1 MENAKKEIGEILK
14 EMRAIDPDG
23 IMIVL
28 IDNFKSHNNNYIK
41 NLAKELDIDL
51 FFLPTYSPQLQP
63 IEKVWLEI
71 KYKIFKFKI
80 DFPAFKNMKKT
91 ERTKL
96 LMDLVEIFYYESVKS
111 KNKWNMLLNDFIL
124 PNIKKLHPR
133 TNSDIVLENK

>member
-1 MENAKKEIGEILK
+1 MENAKKETIGEILK

-41 NLAKELDIDL
+41 DLAKELDIDL

-80 DFPAFKNMKKT
+80 DFPAFKNMKKNRKN
-91 ERTKL
+91 EVINGFSRNFL
-96 LMDLVEIFYYESVKS
+96 L
-111 KNKWNMLLNDFIL
+111 
-124 PNIKKLHPR
+124 
-133 TNSDIVLENK
+133 